1 MVDALMVTYTLIVV
15 YEPNPCPVSDSSLQ
29 DTNGL
34 TVAPEHVVYGPRV
47 VYGP

>member
-1 MVDALMVTYTLIVV
+1 MVDALMVTYTLIVA
-15 YEPNPCPVSDSSLQ
+15 YEPNLYPVSASSLQ

-34 TVAPEHVVYGPRV
+34 TVASEHVVYGPRV

>member
-1 MVDALMVTYTLIVV
+1 MVDVLMVTYTLIVA
-15 YEPNPCPVSDSSLQ
+15 YEPNPCPVSASSLQ

-34 TVAPEHVVYGPRV
+34 TVASEHVVYGPRV

>member
-1 MVDALMVTYTLIVV
+1 MVDALMVTYTLIVAS
-15 YEPNPCPVSDSSLQ
+15 ESNPCPVSASSLQ

-34 TVAPEHVVYGPRV
+34 TVASEHVVYGPRV

>member
-1 MVDALMVTYTLIVV
+1 MIDALMVTYTLIVA
-15 YEPNPCPVSDSSLQ
+15 YEPNPCPVSASSLQ

-34 TVAPEHVVYGPRV
+34 TVASEHVVYGPLV